1 MKTLIKNVAIDEK
14 EYDILIDDGIITK
27 IAPNISDASDS
38 IIDGLGLNAFAGNCN
53 CYYCGQSV
61 EELLGQGITSVF
73 DFSHDLNATKEV
85 VESGIKVYGVI
96 DVSEEIVDEKLL
108 NQKVNELNLIGIKAP
123 IIYLKNPNTVDES
136 QYAEVI
142 NFSKKYGHLMAT
154 SVSENLDDVGEIDK
168 TYGMSPVALLES
180 YGFLDFKNL
189 LIDAVYVDKEDVEI
203 LKNYDTTIC
212 TRPIEN
218 LRRGSGIA
226 PIYSM
231 LKNNLNVVVGGDVN
245 SIFQELDLVK
255 NLQSGYLN
263 EENIL
268 TYDDIRPLINTNV
281 KKVFDSIGDLKVG
294 DCADII
300 LVKKSVLT
308 NNTPLDVKAV
318 FVDGKMLYNKL
329 K

>member
-1 MKTLIKNVAIDEK
+1 MKTLIKNVYIDEK
-14 EYDILIDDGIITK
+14 ECDILIDDRIISK
-27 IAPNISDASDS
+27 ISPNISDTSDLV
-38 IIDGLGLNAFAGNCN
+38 IDGLGLNAFAGNCN
-53 CYYCGQSV
+53 CYYCGQPV
-61 EELLGQGITSVF
+61 EELLSQGITSVF
-73 DFSHDLNATKEV
+73 DFSRNLNTTKKL

-96 DVSEEIVDEKLL
+96 DVSGEVVDENLL
-108 NQKVNELNLIGIKAP
+108 NQRVGEINAVGVKAP
-123 IIYLKNPNTVDES
+123 IIYLKNPNTEDES

-142 NFSKKYGHLMAT
+142 KFSKKYGYLMAT

-168 TYGMSPVALLES
+168 TYGMSPIELLES

-189 LIDAVYVDKEDVEI
+189 LVDAVYVDKEDVEI

-212 TRPIEN
+212 TRPTEN
-218 LRRGSGIA
+218 LKSGSGIS

-231 LKNNLNVVVGGDVN
+231 LKNNLNVVMGGTVN

-263 EENIL
+263 EQNIL
-268 TYDDIRPLINTNV
+268 SYTDVKPLINTNV
-281 KKVFDSIGDLKVG
+281 KKVFSDIGNLKVG

-308 NNTPLDVKAV
+308 DNTPLDVKAV
-318 FVDGKMLYNKL
+318 FIDGKMLYNKL